1 MLASA
6 PSWWLSQV
14 SRLKRGISD
23 RPKHCMTRVDESPMR
38 VSPFVGLAAAIAA
51 FLVSGDHLH
60 AAPPAGLVAATTP
73 PSTQW
78 IVHEVIPGERLGDV
92 ADRYAVSEASIMRW
106 NRIDP
111 KAVTTVAGA
120 RLRVQTQLPDRQ
132 RDKLSYV
139 VREGDS
145 WSRIARRYEVD
156 PTTLEKIWN
165 HGITTLKPGDRV
177 LIWVEP
183 GIVPKEDPPE
193 ITVADL
199 LVPVPAGASSFGW
212 PNSGRLM
219 NGVAIPENPK
229 LYTIRNTDHGY
240 GSSHA
245 IEVMQRGLAAF
256 RLKTKYEGEVLIWD
270 MSMQRGGRFGPHRSH
285 RSGRDVDIALPL
297 KPGLPQSTP
306 RGNDAIDWV
315 ATWHLVKAF
324 IETGDVKYIF
334 LSRSRQAALYKVA
347 QSEGYTD
354 EQLAE
359 LMQFPRREKY
369 GIVRHS
375 PGHNCHLHV
384 RFGCGPDEVSCME

>member
-1 MLASA
+1 MLGSA
-6 PSWWLSQV
+6 PSWWRSQV

-23 RPKHCMTRVDESPMR
+23 RTKHGRTRFDESHMR
-38 VSPFVGLAAAIAA
+38 VSHVVGLAAAIAA
-51 FLVSGDHLH
+51 FLVSGVRLH

-73 PSTQW
+73 PSAQW
-78 IVHEVIPGERLGDV
+78 IVHEVIPGERLSDV
-92 ADRYAVSEASIMRW
+92 ADRYAVSAASITRW

-111 KAVTTVAGA
+111 TATHDVTGA
-120 RLRVQTQLPDRQ
+120 RLRVQTQLPGRQ

-145 WSRIARRYEVD
+145 WARIARRYYVD
-156 PTTLEKIWN
+156 AGTLEKIWN
-165 HGITTLKPGDRV
+165 HGVTTLKPGDRV
-177 LIWVEP
+177 LVWVEP
-183 GIVPKEDPPE
+183 GVVPKEDPPE

-219 NGVAIPENPK
+219 NGVLIPENPK
-229 LYTIRNTDHGY
+229 LYTIRNVDHGY
-240 GSSHA
+240 GSTHA

-297 KPGLPQSTP
+297 LPGLPQSTP
-306 RGNDAIDWV
+306 RANDAIDWV

-347 QSEGYTD
+347 EAEGYTP
-354 EQLAE
+354 EQLEE
-359 LMQFPRREKY
+359 LMQFPRREKL

-384 RFGCGPDEVSCME
+384 RFGCGPDEERCME